1 MHTPVALAPA
11 DPAPASRLAMLGHD
25 LNNVLQAAAAAIG
38 LALQGGRLGPAD
50 SALLDVAGQALQQ
63 GAGMARLFLGQDIPR
78 PCSSDGVDLAELV
91 QEMEPLLRHAIAPDM
106 QLELDAC
113 ALSGRVQVDR
123 SALQRALVNL
133 ALNAREACAPGA
145 RLRISTDACTLAV
158 AGPGRIPG
166 RYGIV
171 RVADDGPG
179 IDPAVAARVFE
190 PGASSRGP
198 GRGLGLA
205 QVRAAVEASG
215 GFVDVQSSRRRGTCF
230 LLALPSTTA

>member
-1 MHTPVALAPA
+1 MHTPLAVAPA
-11 DPAPASRLAMLGHD
+11 EPSPASRLAMLGHD

-91 QEMEPLLRHAIAPDM
+91 QEMAPLLQHAIAPAM

-133 ALNAREACAPGA
+133 ALNAREACAPSA
-145 RLRISTDACTLAV
+145 RLRISTDTCTLVV

-171 RVADDGPG
+171 RVADNGPG

-215 GFVDVQSSRRRGTCF
+215 GFVDVQSSPRRGTCF
-230 LLALPSTTA
+230 LLALPSTIA